1 MSRKRG
7 VGTDQASSDR
17 GVLAVAG
24 VALLAVACCA
34 GAPAIVAL
42 VGSVALGSG
51 LGWAVGA
58 AGFVLLLTVAVVLA
72 RRRLT
77 RRSAAPTTP
86 AG

>member
-7 VGTDQASSDR
+7 VGTDQAPSDR

-34 GAPAIVAL
+34 GAPAIVTL
-42 VGSVALGSG
+42 SGSVALGSG
-51 LGWAVGA
+51 LGWAAGA
-58 AGFVLLLTVAVVLA
+58 AGFVVLLTVVVVLA

-77 RRSAAPTTP
+77 RRSAAPTKP